1 MAGERV
7 IVAAFSVTDEADV
20 IRHGHGHVKGGQQD
34 QPVPHSLE
42 DAVVQQDE
50 RRLPHCGHLVLRHGR
65 FLKHTL
71 KDRTTSVDI
80 LMLRKEHKS

>member
-1 MAGERV
+1 MNYTNYEEHLHCNVAAYSAVADERV
-7 IVAAFSVTDEADV
+7 IVAAFSVTDKADV

-50 RRLPHCGHLVLRHGR
+50 
-65 FLKHTL
+65 T
-71 KDRTTSVDI
+71 
-80 LMLRKEHKS
+80 